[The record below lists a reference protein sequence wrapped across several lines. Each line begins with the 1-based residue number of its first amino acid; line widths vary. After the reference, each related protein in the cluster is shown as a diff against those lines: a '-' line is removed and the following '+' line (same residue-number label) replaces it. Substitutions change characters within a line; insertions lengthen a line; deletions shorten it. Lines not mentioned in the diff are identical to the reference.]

1 MTTVPIVYTIQGCDA
16 CVKLLSKC
24 NNEGVSFEERRAD
37 LSQDIMEEARKYGN
51 VVPIILYP
59 DGTTEEGFE
68 GGIGCYIG

>member
-16 CVKLLSKC
+16 CGKLLSKW

-51 VVPIILYP
+51 VVPILHYP
-59 DGTTEEGFE
+59 EGTTEEGFE